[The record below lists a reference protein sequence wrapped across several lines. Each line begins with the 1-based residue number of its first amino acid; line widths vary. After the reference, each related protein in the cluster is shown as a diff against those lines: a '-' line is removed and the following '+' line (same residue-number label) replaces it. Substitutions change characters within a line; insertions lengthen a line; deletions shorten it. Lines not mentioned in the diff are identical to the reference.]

1 MLAFFVCLKQMKGII
16 IMNGTRDFS
25 WEVVRA
31 LGDFSEKRM
40 NYTKEVNKIQWNGST
55 PVYDIRG
62 WRVGKDGKK
71 HPLKGLSLSR
81 KELIALRDILQSL
94 DLGV

>member
-1 MLAFFVCLKQMKGII
+1 MKRAE
-16 IMNGTRDFS
+16 NFS
-25 WEVVRA
+25 WEVIEA
-31 LGDFSEKRM
+31 FGNFSEERK
-40 NYTKEVNKIQWNGST
+40 NYTREVNQISWNGAT

-81 KELIALRDILQSL
+81 EELIALRDILQSL